1 MQGARMI
8 WFPHGNVHLDKRIL
22 LVELD
27 DLPKP
32 LKRLCKY
39 PFHRSP
45 KNFEVSWYR
54 VGLTTYVC
62 DFPIKVLSEV
72 FDRVVW

>member
-32 LKRLCKY
+32 LQK
-39 PFHRSP
+39 
-45 KNFEVSWYR
+45 
-54 VGLTTYVC
+54 
-62 DFPIKVLSEV
+62 IM
-72 FDRVVW
+72 